1 MVFRLFPNGL
11 WTSGKGSNNKGR
23 PTYPFRELLSTEDRE
38 EMDQEWNELLN
49 SVDDLNESL
58 NQ

>member
-1 MVFRLFPNGL
+1 MVSGL
-11 WTSGKGSNNKGR
+11 QGKGAATR
-23 PTYPFRELLSTEDRE
+23 EHPTYPFRELLATEDRE
-38 EMDQEWNELLN
+38 EMDQEWNELLD

>member
-1 MVFRLFPNGL
+1 MVFGL
-11 WTSGKGSNNKGR
+11 QEKGATTRER
-23 PTYPFRELLSTEDRE
+23 PPYPFRELLATEYRE
-38 EMDQEWNELLN
+38 EMDQEWNELLD